1 MKFDRWRTQT
11 KFLAGFQHGHS
22 GLPVFVGVLGTR
34 TLCGKIMRTS
44 GPTEYF
50 YNAWMTAQNMY
61 VLGHLGMI
69 ERSTGQ
75 NSRNFTNRNSRDSIE
90 GYHLFGGKFSRLPWE
105 SEIGFNAYCMESVIV
120 YSFDSHRSF
129 MYDWASW
136 VLLSVYFQ
144 STLIVMYKITVC
156 SKYLKI
162 GRFYSRNSH
171 SFFWSGSLLA

>member
-1 MKFDRWRTQT
+1 MFDRWRTQT

-22 GLPVFVGVLGTR
+22 GLPVGVLGTR

-105 SEIGFNAYCMESVIV
+105 SEIPFLISGLWKYLSFRTPYIRAFEPTSIVPYQYWYDTGWYCTVQYRYRTVQWFVITYQV
-120 YSFDSHRSF
+120 R
-129 MYDWASW
+129 
-136 VLLSVYFQ
+136 
-144 STLIVMYKITVC
+144 TVC
-156 SKYLKI
+156 MK
-162 GRFYSRNSH
+162 NEDTVN
-171 SFFWSGSLLA
+171 W